1 MATCK
6 MDNNWC
12 KRAVQCKL
20 VGLKKESSM
29 LNWHTLVG
37 GDVDKSERGIR
48 GSCCTTADAFGGL
61 TTTNVRSDSCLVLV
75 GGYRERARARESK
88 WPAEGGW
95 GRVGTISAGVWD
107 EVSFI
112 AVAERSGHLRICNRV
127 QVGYQ

>member
-95 GRVGTISAGVWD
+95 GEGGNHKCRSVG
-107 EVSFI
+107 
-112 AVAERSGHLRICNRV
+112 
-127 QVGYQ
+127 